1 MTKANI
7 FEKVYEVTGLFRTDF
22 LEPLEQVFKVLK
34 NTLGTEIRSRSLVL
48 ETLSQR
54 PLTHPAGFFTLN
66 ELFVEIVLENQT
78 MSASGKTLAVAST
91 RGNTVTFA
99 VVDDKPDTI
108 ELNSY
113 INEITGHGFRA
124 MARTIHD
131 GVLEVCLPTPR
142 SAPFSL
148 TSFKPAVHDR
158 LQLECCRK
166 CPASGG

>member
-54 PLTHPAGFFTLN
+54 PLTHSAGFFTLN

-99 VVDDKPDTI
+99 VVDDKFDTI

-113 INEITGHGFRA
+113 IKNISSMKKYTLLISQLR
-124 MARTIHD
+124 
-131 GVLEVCLPTPR
+131 
-142 SAPFSL
+142 FSSSL
-148 TSFKPAVHDR
+148 
-158 LQLECCRK
+158 
-166 CPASGG
+166 